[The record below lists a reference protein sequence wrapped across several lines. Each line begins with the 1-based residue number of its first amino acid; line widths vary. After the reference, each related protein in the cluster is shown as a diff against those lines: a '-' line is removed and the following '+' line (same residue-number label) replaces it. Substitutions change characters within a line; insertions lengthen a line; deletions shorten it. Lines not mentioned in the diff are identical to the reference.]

1 MGLAADSTVS
11 RRQVTCSGLNPSGDA
26 VITSG
31 LTGNEQVVKAGA
43 NALQE
48 GEKVQVA
55 EQESE
60 TNVGGLI

>member
-1 MGLAADSTVS
+1 M
-11 RRQVTCSGLNPSGDA
+11 TCSGLNPSGDA

-43 NALQE
+43 NSLQE

-60 TNVGGLI
+60 TNIGGLI